1 MANNENKSSVVGQ
14 IIATVVVAL
23 LVGGT
28 SPWWWNEFF
37 GKEDR
42 QPNSPNPTPTN
53 SILPENSSSSSPPT
67 QRTSISVAYRG
78 DVFGCSLPLSIQIGD
93 QKFYP
98 QGYFFEVNGI
108 MTGQQG
114 YQIDGQIQ
122 CPTIGTCQVYGQG
135 FVEVVSSRTY
145 YLVWQNTALGQCQ
158 ATLQ

>member
-1 MANNENKSSVVGQ
+1 MANNDNKSNVVGQ
-14 IIATVVVAL
+14 TIVTVVVAL

-37 GKEDR
+37 GKDS
-42 QPNSPNPTPTN
+42 QPTSSSPVPTN
-53 SILPENSSSSSPPT
+53 SVISADLPPSSAPI

-78 DVFGCSLPLSIQIGD
+78 DAYGCSLPLSIQVGD
-93 QKFYP
+93 QEFYP

-108 MTGQQG
+108 MTGQQE

-135 FVEVVSSRTY
+135 FVEVVSSRVY

>member
-1 MANNENKSSVVGQ
+1 MANNENKSNVVGQ
-14 IIATVVVAL
+14 TIATVVVAL

-37 GKEDR
+37 GKDS
-42 QPNSPNPTPTN
+42 QSNSPSPTPTN
-53 SILPENSSSSSPPT
+53 SLLPNDSSPSPSPI

-78 DVFGCSLPLSIQIGD
+78 DGFGCSLPLSIQIGD